1 MEPYYY
7 SKMNK
12 VQQAAYHAIRQ
23 GLLEISD
30 SIQIPGMEAE
40 ELYNVFFRLRLD
52 HPEIFWATGYKYKYY
67 PDSPNFIFIPEYLFD
82 KNKIKEHQKALKSRV
97 EKLVRPVK
105 DKSEWEK
112 EKYVH
117 DFICENVHYD
127 KLKKSYS
134 HEIIGPLGQGVGV
147 CEGIAKSVKVLCD
160 ALGIWCMIAV
170 CGNNPEKGIKYRHT
184 WNIVRIGGNYY
195 HLDATFDNTLG
206 NDKKEI
212 RYDYFNLDD
221 KSIFRDHE
229 PLIAPA
235 PKGIVIKLLLDAYF
249 HTKSGLLLRAVGDNA
264 TLVTTLAKDRGTVK
278 ILGLVISNAL
288 VAFGGCIVCH
298 ETRSFSA
305 TMGTGQ
311 LVYGLAAVII
321 GVSIIHFYTGTRLAR
336 GLRKSGPLRFLGSPQ
351 GTTAVVLGSVLY
363 KLCIQVAMSLGLPT
377 NMMKLITAALFLLVL
392 VLSGRKGEAIIHA

>member
-1 MEPYYY
+1 MDVMELLT
-7 SKMNK
+7 STL
-12 VQQAAYHAIRQ
+12 IQ
-23 GLLEISD
+23 GLIYALISYGVYITY
-30 SIQIPGMEAE
+30 SI
-40 ELYNVFFRLRLD
+40 LD
-52 HPEIFWATGYKYKYY
+52 FPDLGVDGTFPLGAAVTAVLMTKGVDPWLTLPASLIVGGLAGLFTG
-67 PDSPNFIFIPEYLFD
+67 
-82 KNKIKEHQKALKSRV
+82 
-97 EKLVRPVK
+97 LVHV
-105 DKSEWEK
+105 
-112 EKYVH
+112 
-117 DFICENVHYD
+117 
-127 KLKKSYS
+127 KLKVRNLLAG
-134 HEIIGPLGQGVGV
+134 IITMTALFSVNLQ
-147 CEGIAKSVKVLCD
+147 IAGSNLTIDRGTDTIFTSAPVM
-160 ALGIWCMIAV
+160 ALFGDLSLS
-170 CGNNPEKGIKYRHT
+170 GRKL
-184 WNIVRIGGNYY
+184 IVS
-195 HLDATFDNTLG
+195 LALV
-206 NDKKEI
+206 
-212 RYDYFNLDD
+212 
-221 KSIFRDHE
+221 
-229 PLIAPA
+229 
-235 PKGIVIKLLLDAYF
+235 IVIKLLLDAYF

-278 ILGLVISNAL
+278 IL